1 MIVLI
6 LMLWYGMVT
15 SYATVW
21 TTLSYSSHQSFIT
34 FYEVS
39 KNNHDDCCDDDTDTN
54 GVPNVNNDG

>member
-6 LMLWYGMVT
+6 LMLWYGIVT

-39 KNNHDDCCDDDTDTN
+39 KNNDDTDTN
-54 GVPNVNNDG
+54 GVPNVNND